1 MRTLT
6 AMFDSRVDAE
16 TARERLSAAGI
27 SNDNV
32 TILDQTHLGDTGTG
46 TGTGHSRGSGSLWE
60 SFKSLFADDEAGY
73 AEGLRRGGFLLSA
86 RVEDNDADRVI
97 DILDDEGTVDLEQ
110 RTSDWRNEGWT
121 GDRTAATGMTA
132 GLDDDN
138 RRETVAET
146 GETHIPIVEE
156 ELRVG
161 KREVERGGVRVRSY
175 VVEKPVHE
183 TVSLREEHVSVDRR
197 PVTGETATN
206 VADLLRERTI
216 EVIETAEEAV
226 IDKQAHVREEV
237 VIGKTVDQRVEEV
250 NDTLRRTEVDVEQ
263 LHGNARGDRDALA
276 GNRADEDLSRR

>member
-16 TARERLSAAGI
+16 TARERISAAGV

-32 TILDQTHLGDTGTG
+32 TILDQNHLGGAG
-46 TGTGHSRGSGSLWE
+46 QNSGSLWE
-60 SFKSLFADDEAGY
+60 SFKSLFADDEPGY
-73 AEGLRRGGFLLSA
+73 AEGLRRGGYLLSA
-86 RVEDNDADRVI
+86 RVDDNDADRVI

-121 GDRTAATGMTA
+121 GDRTAAVGMTA
-132 GLDDDN
+132 NVADDN

-175 VVEKPVHE
+175 VVEEPVHE
-183 TVSLREEHVSVDRR
+183 TVSLREEHVTVDRR
-197 PVTGETATN
+197 PVTGDTGAN
-206 VADLLRERTI
+206 AADMLRERTI
-216 EVIETAEEAV
+216 EVTESAEEAV
-226 IDKQAHVREEV
+226 IDKRAHVREEV
-237 VIGKTVDQRVEEV
+237 VIGKTVGQRVEEV
-250 NDTLRRTEVDVEQ
+250 DETLRRTQVDIEQ
-263 LHGNARGDRDALA
+263 LHGETLSKQDTLT
-276 GNRADEDLSRR
+276 GNHTDNDPSRR